1 MKKFFLHFIF
11 VLLFINTSV
20 AYSNQT
26 LSIDIND
33 EIYQVEYW
41 PSYFAKQLDIQYIDD
56 NSLDEKDIDLS
67 FYRGRFIGHPDT
79 LITFSKTDDNLNGL
93 AFFYGQYYKI
103 TGSISNPSMQ
113 ASHPMQSAM
122 VPVADMSEQMLH
134 KMCPIHTQ
142 KHHDMQI
149 TAMATMDTNTSGTP
163 PVAFAVGN
171 INLVADVAL
180 ALDPEYVSIHGDA
193 SSAVVRALQTLDQA
207 DMFYRQSKPVTGAGG
222 LGIALNNVSI
232 NVYSNSLPFSVADII
247 DPNPNLANGNQ
258 PEIDTRAY
266 LQRIQTNANTLFGVS
281 RTVGA
286 MYTGYD
292 LDDAVVGDGVA
303 GLAFLATTCS
313 ALGVSV
319 NEGFGSN
326 SASAVIAAHEMAHN
340 FGSCHDGDG
349 IVDAA
354 NNICP
359 NSSTTCPSNGPY
371 IMTPFVNPTAT
382 QFSECSIANITSH
395 INLQS
400 CYKQPID
407 IQIAL
412 QNAVPPITNMLTQGN
427 TSARIF
433 DISNLTDITLIN
445 INISGSLQNS
455 SDPNNSNS
463 EFTSV
468 TLNTNACPIAADRQS
483 YICTIPSIGANN
495 TETLEIVE
503 TITATGT
510 GQFVSTTEYQNTGTT
525 LQVDIEPQ
533 NSIIELTQT
542 IVAPTTPPIAPSN
555 IQATALSNGDIE
567 VTWLDNS
574 NNEQAFIIERSEDSG
589 IIFNVLQNNIAA
601 NTTNYIDSNLVEGT
615 TYTYRVSAS
624 NSLGTTLAA
633 TSSSATSS
641 TTTAAPS
648 SGGGGGGGAFYILSI
663 ILLLTK
669 SFFKTRCY

>member
-1 MKKFFLHFIF
+1 MEKLFLRLILI
-11 VLLFINTSV
+11 LLFIYSNT

-26 LSIDIND
+26 LSVEIND
-33 EIYQVEYW
+33 ESYQIEYW
-41 PSYFAKQLDIQYIDD
+41 PSYFAKQLDIQYVDDISIDD
-56 NSLDEKDIDLS
+56 KDIDIS

-79 LITFSKTDDNLNGL
+79 LITFSKIGDSIKGL
-93 AFFYGQYYKI
+93 AFFYGQYYEI
-103 TGSISNPSMQ
+103 NNT
-113 ASHPMQSAM
+113 ASKTSEQTAHPMQSSL
-122 VPVADMSEQMLH
+122 VQVANLSEQMLQ

-142 KHHDMQI
+142 EHLDMQI
-149 TAMATMDTNTSGTP
+149 TAMATTDTNTNGTP

-171 INLVADVAL
+171 VNLVADVAL
-180 ALDPEYVSIHGDA
+180 ALDPEYVSIHGGA
-193 SSAVVRALQTLDQA
+193 SNAVIRALQTLDQA

-222 LGIALNNVSI
+222 LGVALNNVSV

-247 DPNPNLANGNQ
+247 DSNPSLANGNQ

-266 LQRIQTNANTLFGVS
+266 LQRIQANANTLFGVS

-319 NEGFGSN
+319 NEGFGSS
-326 SASAVIAAHEMAHN
+326 SAAAVIAAHEMAHN

-359 NSSTTCPSNGPY
+359 NSSVACPSNGPY
-371 IMTPFVNPTAT
+371 IMAPFVNPTAT

-395 INLQS
+395 INTQS

-407 IQIAL
+407 IQINL
-412 QNAVPPITNMLTQGN
+412 QNAVPAIANVLTQGN
-427 TSARIF
+427 TSVRTF
-433 DISNLTDITLIN
+433 DISNLTDIALTN

-455 SDPNNSNS
+455 SDSNNPNT
-463 EFTSV
+463 EFTTV
-468 TLNTNACPIAADRQS
+468 TLNTNACAIATDRQT
-483 YICTIPSIGANN
+483 YICTVSSLAANN

-510 GQFVSTTEYQNTGTT
+510 GQFVSTTEYQNTGSTQ
-525 LQVDIEPQ
+525 QVDIEPQ

-542 IVAPTTPPIAPSN
+542 ITAPITPPTAPSN

-567 VTWLDNS
+567 VSWVDNS
-574 NNEQAFIIERSEDSG
+574 NNEQAFIIERSEDNG
-589 IIFNVLQNNIAA
+589 TVFNVIQNNLAA
-601 NTTNYIDSNLVEGT
+601 NSTNYIDSSLVEGT

-633 TSSSATSS
+633 TISSATSS
-641 TTTAAPS
+641 TSTVVNS
-648 SGGGGGGGAFYILSI
+648 SGGGGGGGAFYFLTI
-663 ILLLTK
+663 ILLLFK
-669 SFFKTRCY
+669 SFFKVRY